1 MFKIQPSEYIKGEI
15 EKMTITRNY
24 LTAEEIGAV
33 VESMLDKDN
42 EYERQMVKYG
52 ILGQLL
58 VDGIEITDED
68 DCNTIYTKLV
78 EGGIDL
84 DKNITNI
91 ELVDKIVDKELG
103 VAKVVEGI
111 LNGVITRAEEELKNI
126 DLKATLVELD
136 KLSKGEGLNS
146 LKPV

>member
-1 MFKIQPSEYIKGEI
+1 MKLRR
-15 EKMTITRNY
+15 TY

-33 VESMLDKDN
+33 VENMLEKDN

-58 VDGIEITDED
+58 VDGLELTDED
-68 DCNTIYTKLV
+68 DCNTIYTKLI

-84 DKNITNI
+84 DDSVTNI
-91 ELVDKIVDKELG
+91 KLLDKIVDKELG

-111 LNGVITRAEEELKNI
+111 LNGVVAQINESMANI
-126 DLKATLVELD
+126 DPKAMLVELE
-136 KLSKGEGLNS
+136 KLAKGEGLNS

>member
-1 MFKIQPSEYIKGEI
+1 
-15 EKMTITRNY
+15 MTITRNY